1 MNCDETLATIDVG
14 NDISIKMKYRSTTMT
29 SLRST
34 LSAHDISDEISL
46 VIHVYVSTMISND
59 TIVHLLTGGYDITA
73 RIPLTISCRSWR
85 NNTSR
90 SVSDGP
96 PTDGICVMCFAIS
109 KTHEHRR

>member
-1 MNCDETLATIDVG
+1 
-14 NDISIKMKYRSTTMT
+14 MKYRSTTMT

-96 PTDGICVMCFAIS
+96 PTDGCHHNCARGALRQGGGADEGR
-109 KTHEHRR
+109 KT